1 MRLSFLITFALV
13 GGCTDN
19 GNATNPDLAA
29 AMLTCADYCSTI
41 HTACGFDTD
50 PSPGPNDQFASLE
63 SCLGACKTYPVGM
76 VSDTSG
82 NTLGC
87 RTNHA
92 MLALKDPKTHCPH
105 AGPAGAG
112 TCGSDCEGFC
122 QLAMTYC
129 TAMYNA
135 TVYTNIAQCMSV
147 CQATP
152 DDVPYTTN
160 TQDGAHVACLIY
172 HAEEAASVPK
182 EDPTDHC
189 ANAMGT
195 GDLTQVD
202 AGRGSVTCM

>member
-1 MRLSFLITFALV
+1 MNFRLVITLAV
-13 GGCTDN
+13 AGCSSNNTTPS
-19 GNATNPDLAA
+19 ADLGV
-29 AMLTCADYCSTI
+29 AMLSCAQYCTTI

-76 VSDTSG
+76 ASDTTG

-92 MLALKDPKTHCPH
+92 NLALKDPKTHCPH

-112 TCGSDCEGFC
+112 MCGTDCEGFC

-129 TAMYNA
+129 TAMYQA
-135 TVYTNIAQCMSV
+135 QVYQNLAECMSV

-160 TQDGAHVACLIY
+160 TQDGPHVACLIY

-182 EDPTDHC
+182 ENPSDHC

-195 GDLTQVD
+195 GDLQRID
-202 AGRGSVTCM
+202 AGGKSVTCM